1 MPVFQH
7 RSRLAFPAPELFAWH
22 ARPGALERLTPPWLR
37 LRVIECEG
45 GIDDGDRALMEIGVG
60 PCRMRWV
67 AEHEGSVEGQEFR
80 HTQVR
85 GPLAEWSQT
94 HRFIPDGPDA
104 GYLQDHVAYKLP
116 FGRLGGS
123 LGGGFVHRML
133 EQTFRHRDQILR
145 HDFERHALARAHGR
159 QRIVISGA
167 SGLVG
172 RSLAAFLASGGHLV
186 SRLVRD
192 GARARGEGE
201 IVWNPASEEFDP
213 TALEGIDAMIHL
225 AGENISEGR
234 WNAERKQR
242 ILESRVQGTR
252 ALCRALSR
260 MRTPP
265 RVLIS
270 ASAVGYYGDCGDDW
284 VDERSKPG
292 GGFLGRV
299 CQAWEAATQ
308 PAHDRG
314 IRVIQLR
321 IGVVLSARGGA
332 LVKMLTPFRFGLGGV
347 IGSGRQYMSWIA
359 LEDLIGALYHLMFA
373 SAVNGPVNAVAPQP
387 LTNREFTRTLGAM
400 LRRPTFAPLPAPVV
414 RTLFGELGEALLLEG
429 ARVSSSLLEESGF
442 RFLYPDLSS
451 ALSAELGKL
460 QS

>member
-1 MPVFQH
+1 
-7 RSRLAFPAPELFAWH
+7 
-22 ARPGALERLTPPWLR
+22 
-37 LRVIECEG
+37 
-45 GIDDGDRALMEIGVG
+45 
-60 PCRMRWV
+60 
-67 AEHEGSVEGQEFR
+67 
-80 HTQVR
+80 
-85 GPLAEWSQT
+85 
-94 HRFIPDGPDA
+94 
-104 GYLQDHVAYKLP
+104 
-116 FGRLGGS
+116 
-123 LGGGFVHRML
+123 
-133 EQTFRHRDQILR
+133 
-145 HDFERHALARAHGR
+145 
-159 QRIVISGA
+159 
-167 SGLVG
+167 
-172 RSLAAFLASGGHLV
+172 
-186 SRLVRD
+186 
-192 GARARGEGE
+192 
-201 IVWNPASEEFDP
+201 VWNPASEEFDP

-292 GGFLGRV
+292 NGFLGRV

-314 IRVIQLR
+314 IRVIKLR